1 MLPQDTSGAVRK
13 RVIRIFKEICL
24 KSPDNPKRHKITLL
38 LFSRMKETNESI
50 LKLVS
55 ATFEELWFS
64 NSDTL
69 QNRVVTKGEHGGEKK
84 FSRPFRDLVQQIIDS
99 IAGCGDDEEVGRYL
113 VDLVVKMLGKEE
125 RKTAKAQ
132 TKSDREK
139 VRVFGI
145 CEDMVSVVVDKLM
158 RYDFRTQS
166 EKRWDH
172 IKPLVNALYVFSRVR
187 PTFCS
192 KHFVT
197 LQSFIIPLPKLPK
210 SMAVDGGGDNAGTA
224 LTDSVRFIY
233 FMHLALRILDPHDF
247 VRFQS
252 LRCIISKSALSE
264 LNDFFLSLISHE
276 ISLSN
281 FALSHCT
288 FRKLICSVLD

>member
-1 MLPQDTSGAVRK
+1 MTQDTSVAVRK
-13 RVIRIFKEICL
+13 RVIRILKEICL
-24 KSPDNPKRHKITLL
+24 KSPDNPQRDKICLL

-55 ATFEELWFS
+55 GTFEEVWFS
-64 NSDTL
+64 NGDTL
-69 QNRVVTKGEHGGEKK
+69 LHRVATKGEHGGEKK
-84 FSRPFRDLVQQIIDS
+84 FSRAFRDLVQQIIDS
-99 IAGCGDDEEVGRYL
+99 IAGCGDDEEVARYL

-125 RKTAKAQ
+125 KKTAAAQ
-132 TKSDREK
+132 SKSDREK
-139 VRVFGI
+139 TRVFAI

-172 IKPLVNALYVFSRVR
+172 IKPLVNALHVFSRVR

-210 SMAVDGGGDNAGTA
+210 NMMAGGTARDTAGTSRWYCPVRCCHV
-224 LTDSVRFIY
+224 LTHS
-233 FMHLALRILDPHDF
+233 
-247 VRFQS
+247 
-252 LRCIISKSALSE
+252 LSE
-264 LNDFFLSLISHE
+264 VFDL
-276 ISLSN
+276 
-281 FALSHCT
+281 
-288 FRKLICSVLD
+288 